1 MGTDNPTEYT
11 PRGYQTEI
19 LDRVVQ
25 ARGDNLL
32 LELDCGMGKRFIL
45 HQLVVERLPE
55 LRFMVV
61 ANSTSSC
68 QETADYLRD
77 VYGGLDDEV
86 GELSS
91 RTPYRL
97 RKWII
102 KDKRVVVT
110 TAGVL
115 SNMIKKDPKIFSKFD
130 VLLIN
135 EVDTIVRRTGG
146 RRVVVQPWPNILQTS
161 RDTWIIGMS
170 GTLRD
175 SHVEVTRSSFKVKRD
190 IDTLVET
197 LCIKDTI
204 FMDSLEAEDLD
215 EHTAKTALAIVPV
228 RDRDILE
235 ISLKLDDLIRNTRE
249 DIMLE
254 GGQKAV
260 RAMGRA
266 NGRLHLVLD
275 QLDVSDALSGRYQ
288 ALLMIRKMM
297 YAMPPYRTR
306 HFLKNNYLQRFFPS
320 DLMSRLS
327 RKSTKVRE
335 VVRFSKLHDKTVVL
349 SSYLN
354 MVDDIE
360 EMLEGDGVTVFKLTG
375 KVQDKGAVLKAFRNH
390 SGGRSALVLS
400 PVGERDLDVPQAGIM
415 IICDVINTEK
425 TMYQRMKRIRGGNV
439 VFLVYRDTTGERKV
453 NRLIDQMVQKY
464 PWSTKIER

>member
-1 MGTDNPTEYT
+1 MVEYV

-19 LDRVVQ
+19 LDRVVE
-25 ARGDNLL
+25 AKGNNLL

-45 HQLVVERLPE
+45 HQLVVERFPH

-68 QETADYLRD
+68 QETADYLIEE
-77 VYGGLDDEV
+77 YGGLDDAV

-91 RTPYRL
+91 RTPYGM

-102 KDKRVVVT
+102 RDKRVVVT

-115 SNMIKKDPKIFSKFD
+115 SNVIKKDHSILSKFD
-130 VLLIN
+130 VLIIN
-135 EVDTIVRRTGG
+135 EVDTIVRRTGD
-146 RRVVVQPWPNILQTS
+146 RRVIVQPWPNILQTS
-161 RDTWIIGMS
+161 KNIWVIGMS

-175 SHVEVTRSSFKVKRD
+175 SHVEVTRGSIKVKRD
-190 IDTLVET
+190 IDTLTDT
-197 LCIKDTI
+197 LRITDTI

-215 EHTAKTALAIVPV
+215 EHTAKTSLVVVPV
-228 RDRDILE
+228 RDQGILDV
-235 ISLKLDDLIRNTRE
+235 SLLLDDLIRDTRGE
-249 DIMLE
+249 VLYE

-260 RAMGRA
+260 SAVERAR
-266 NGRLHLVLD
+266 GRLHLIMD
-275 QLDVSDALSGRYQ
+275 QLDISDTLAGRYQ
-288 ALLMIRKMM
+288 ALLLIRKRLF
-297 YAMPPYRTR
+297 AMPPYSTR
-306 HFLKNNYLQRFFPS
+306 SSLQQGYLKRFFADPE
-320 DLMSRLS
+320 LM
-327 RKSTKVRE
+327 KSLNRMSSKVRE
-335 VVRFSKLHDKTVVL
+335 VVRFSKLYQKTVVL

-354 MVDDIE
+354 MVDDIKE
-360 EMLEGDGVTVFKLTG
+360 ELEKDGVTVFKLTG
-375 KVQDKGAVLKAFRNH
+375 QVQDKGSVLRDFRDH
-390 SGGRSALVLS
+390 EGGRAALVLS

-439 VFLVYRDTTGERKV
+439 IFLVYRDTSEERKV
-453 NRLIDQMVQKY
+453 NRLIEQMVKKY